1 MTWTVFVTWGCQLG
15 GGNEKECMSMVP
27 PSLGAAPARRGAP
40 AVRMPTAVPAS
51 TSRRVN
57 RAPSAG
63 TRAPA
68 SEANKAI
75 ILLLAAPLMEPCRK
89 CIPGMRACQHLSFGE
104 LPKAPTVRSAGK
116 WRLSPPLAI
125 RAVSA
130 NVGKGAR
137 RPVPAAKAERLLC
150 DQREDL
156 RRDAR

>member
-40 AVRMPTAVPAS
+40 AASMPAAAPAS

-57 RAPSAG
+57 GAPPVG
-63 TRAPA
+63 TTVPA
-68 SEANKAI
+68 SETNKAM

-89 CIPGMRACQHLSFGE
+89 CIPGMRACQHHLLESSESPEGAFGRQMAAI
-104 LPKAPTVRSAGK
+104 P
-116 WRLSPPLAI
+116 PPLPI

-130 NVGKGAR
+130 NVGNGA
-137 RPVPAAKAERLLC
+137 
-150 DQREDL
+150 
-156 RRDAR
+156 